1 MNPVYRNTRSGSALL
16 SMRNSQVSKWAGPGL
31 KYLEERETAMRRE
44 WWGRD
49 RERERESD
57 AQGVVREGQRER
69 ERQRCVGSEGR
80 GWGHRELQAGL
91 LQGVISSKMRPDNA
105 HWVEALLHRLYRQ
118 EHHYKTHN
126 T

>member
-31 KYLEERETAMRRE
+31 KYLEGERETAMRRE

-69 ERQRCVGSEGR
+69 ERDSD
-80 GWGHRELQAGL
+80 A
-91 LQGVISSKMRPDNA
+91 QGVVRERERERAMRREWGEGMRTQRA
-105 HWVEALLHRLYRQ
+105 TSGTATGRYLQ
-118 EHHYKTHN
+118 HN
-126 T
+126 ETR